1 MIETPDVD
9 MISNL
14 LIKEMDFFSICT
26 NDLIQYTLAIDC
38 QTAKIANIYNSHH
51 EAVLRMIQMIVDSN
65 VSNCSSLS
73 ISISAIINS
82 YMLYIHLAN
91 KTDTCFTQSNFFG

>member
-51 EAVLRMIQMIVDSN
+51 EAVLRMIQMIVDIVHKEGIWVN
-65 VSNCSSLS
+65 KCLS
-73 ISISAIINS
+73 GVTGFIAVYWFISV
-82 YMLYIHLAN
+82 
-91 KTDTCFTQSNFFG
+91 D